1 MSHSI
6 LSFQILLRY
15 INIVMLEREN
25 SIVNAMVN
33 SWLVFLAYAFLASSF
48 LLFLSKLLT
57 NNNHGKVLHPP
68 GPKPWPIIGNLN
80 LLGSVPHRS
89 LHTLALKYGEL
100 IYLKFGSKPVL
111 VASSPEMAKEFLKSH
126 DSVFASRPPT
136 AIGKYT
142 SYDYSDM
149 TWAPYGPYWRQ
160 ARRIYMNQ
168 VFSSKRL
175 ETHQNLR
182 FLEMKAL
189 ISGIYN
195 SGGKL
200 KKPIVLRDH
209 LSHYSISTMTKMVL
223 GNEYF
228 ECDDNKN
235 KNKNIVSLEKLR
247 WMLNSWF
254 VLGGAFNIGDWIPFL
269 SRFDLQGYEKQM
281 KELHMNFDRFNKY
294 VVEDHLSKKTTTNK
308 DMVDILLE
316 IADDPNLEIPLSKDN
331 IKALLQVH
339 TTLFPF

>member
-1 MSHSI
+1 
-6 LSFQILLRY
+6 
-15 INIVMLEREN
+15 ML
-25 SIVNAMVN
+25 N

-57 NNNHGKVLHPP
+57 NNTHGKLLLPP
-68 GPKPWPIIGNLN
+68 GPKPWPVIGNLN

-100 IYLKFGSKPVL
+100 MYLKFGSKPVL
-111 VASSPEMAKEFLKSH
+111 VASSPEMAKEFLKTH

-149 TWAPYGPYWRQ
+149 SWAPYGPYWRQ
-160 ARRIYMNQ
+160 ARRIFMNEA
-168 VFSSKRL
+168 FSSKRL
-175 ETHQNLR
+175 KTHENLR

-189 ISGIYN
+189 ISGIFI
-195 SGGKL
+195 SGGTL

-209 LSHYSISTMTKMVL
+209 LSRYSISSMTKMVL

-228 ECDDNKN
+228 ECDDKN
-235 KNKNIVSLEKLR
+235 ENNIVSLEQLR
-247 WMLNSWF
+247 GMLSKWF
-254 VLGGAFNIGDWIPFL
+254 FLGGVFNIGDWIPFL

-281 KELHMNFDRFNKY
+281 KELHKNFDRFNNY
-294 VVEDHLSKKTTTNK
+294 VLDDHLSKKTTTNGESEFMNTK

-316 IADDPNLEIPLSKDN
+316 IADDPNLEIQLSRDN
-331 IKALLQVH
+331 IKALFQVH
-339 TTLFPF
+339 STPFIFFFLI